1 MKDSW
6 IALSI
11 AGVVTILAGASLY
24 YGSSYVGHG
33 SYGYSHR
40 KSYSYGHGSSG

>member
-1 MKDSW
+1 MKDST

-11 AGVVTILAGASLY
+11 ASVVTILAGVSLY

-33 SYGYSHR
+33 SSGYSHGR
-40 KSYSYGHGSSG
+40 NYY